1 MDSEKS
7 VVHPISQKSVSNS
20 RQPVGRQPVRQQT
33 TKPRPWMLG
42 AKMTWLSEWMC
53 GCMVDSLCALCIN
66 AFSLTV
72 GSVVMR
78 IGYVYVQFWTTQ
90 HRTTDSWHSFR
101 HTSNASNKS
110 LKENFLLASKA
121 NRPFFTSFIIVC
133 MCWNCFNACIHTHI
147 HNLGAAKDG
156 GKYTGVKTTIRSLK
170 KIFSTASGVRNT
182 IYIQFNV
189 DCMRWN
195 RV

>member
-1 MDSEKS
+1 MVARQTDRPKSKKMDSEKS
-7 VVHPISQKSVSNS
+7 VVHSISQKSVSNS
-20 RQPVGRQPVRQQT
+20 RQPVGRKPVRQQT

-90 HRTTDSWHSFR
+90 HRTTDSWHSFW

-110 LKENFLLASKA
+110 LKENFYSLPKQIAQFLHRLLLFACVGTVSMCTFIHIYTIWE
-121 NRPFFTSFIIVC
+121 RPKMVE
-133 MCWNCFNACIHTHI
+133 
-147 HNLGAAKDG
+147 
-156 GKYTGVKTTIRSLK
+156 
-170 KIFSTASGVRNT
+170 NT
-182 IYIQFNV
+182 QV
-189 DCMRWN
+189 
-195 RV
+195 